1 MSQAERGDPVFSAD
15 EIPDDTTRLGA
26 LEAALVGLER
36 GGGFAA
42 SGRVQVPLPTLAT
55 AATGVLSLPLRPD
68 QLSALIAS
76 ASRAPYGRGDAT
88 LHDDTVRRTWQL
100 PPEAVEVLEPTW
112 TTTSLPAITAAAATA
127 LGVEGAVTANL
138 YKLLVYEPGDFFV
151 AHRDTEKEPGM
162 FATLVVALPS
172 AHTGGE
178 LIIEHEGEQFTAD
191 LSAISLSGLSWAG
204 FYTDCMHRLEP
215 VRTGHRV
222 CLVYNL
228 VCEGPLRVPRPLSA
242 RASAAR
248 ALGEL
253 ASARPLPDEE
263 GDIPWKIVRILEHH
277 YTPSAL
283 HEDSLKGR
291 DAAVAAALR
300 GAAEDAGWTCLL
312 GMVSI
317 SEVGMAEGSWGYERS
332 WRTRYRQSEA
342 DDEEWS
348 IVEVTERTLRVEDLK
363 VPGGGPW
370 ASGWL
375 PLHPRELTPWD
386 ALAEEPFDDEH
397 FTEATGNEGASFERT
412 YRRAAL
418 VLFPRDREWDVI
430 GQLPSRLVAPAL
442 LGQLRAGSPEAPQRV
457 VDWLGLVT
465 QRMRYGHDP
474 DILSLVGAAAT
485 SDDAALRDAA
495 LRYLVHAHSGA
506 EGCAGLAVRRHDLQQ
521 LVPIFAALGKDA
533 VAGLLRE
540 MVTRDLAQGP
550 KGWDSVGSLF
560 RALCEHAHDLAVAV
574 GPFVARA
581 LPTAPVRLQSQSNI
595 VQLVR
600 ALLEGVA
607 MLEARGEIH
616 VGMAIARHI
625 ETHSAAFPLELVLLP
640 VIRQRV
646 DAGGPPGSVT
656 ERRLAAK
663 VFDALRSELTDP
675 PPPPAT
681 FTRSAASLKCDCKVC
696 TELKAFLISPSEA
709 SHTFVLKITA
719 RRHLHRQAPG
729 FDVDLVESG
738 TVAPFTVVLTK
749 NTKTWQAEL
758 ERWARSQQRILAI
771 EAFANG

>member
-1 MSQAERGDPVFSAD
+1 MSPAERGDPVFSAD
-15 EIPDDTTRLGA
+15 EIPDDTTRLA
-26 LEAALVGLER
+26 SFEAALGGRER
-36 GGGFAA
+36 GGSVAA
-42 SGRVQVPLPTLAT
+42 AGRVQVPRPTRAT
-55 AATGVLSLPLRPD
+55 AAPGVLSLPLRPD
-68 QLSALIAS
+68 QLSALVAS

-100 PPEAVEVLEPTW
+100 APEAVEVLHPAW
-112 TTTSLPAITAAAATA
+112 TETSLPAITSAAARA
-127 LGVEGAVTANL
+127 LGVDGAVTANP

-178 LIIEHEGEQFTAD
+178 LVIEHEGEQFKAD
-191 LSAISLSGLSWAG
+191 LRAVSLSGLSWAA
-204 FYTDCMHRLEP
+204 FYTDCLHHLEP
-215 VRTGHRV
+215 IRTGHRV

-228 VCEGPLRVPRPLSA
+228 VCEGPLRAPTPLAA
-242 RASAAR
+242 RRSAAL
-248 ALGEL
+248 ALTEL
-253 ASARPLPDEE
+253 AAAPALPGED
-263 GDIPWKIVRILEHH
+263 GHVPWKIVRILEHH
-277 YTPSAL
+277 YTPASL
-283 HEDSLKGR
+283 GEDSLKGR

-300 GAAEDAGWTCLL
+300 GAAEDTGWTCLL

-332 WRTRYRQSEA
+332 WRDRYRKA
-342 DDEEWS
+342 DDLDEEWR
-348 IVEVTERTLRVEDLK
+348 IVEVTERALRVEDLK
-363 VPGGGPW
+363 APGGGTW

-375 PLHPRELTPWD
+375 PLDPRELTPWD
-386 ALAEEPFDDEH
+386 ALAAEPFDDEH

-418 VLFPRDREWDVI
+418 VLFPSEREWDVI

-442 LGQLRAGSPEAPQRV
+442 LGQLRAGAPEAPQRV
-457 VDWLGLVT
+457 ADWLGLAT
-465 QRMRYGHDP
+465 RKMRYGHDP
-474 DILSLVGAAAT
+474 DILRLVGAAAA

-495 LRYLVHAHSGA
+495 LRYLVHAHSCA
-506 EGCAGLAVRRHDLQQ
+506 EGCAGLPVQRYDLQRI
-521 LVPIFAALGKDA
+521 VPILAALGKDP

-540 MVTRDLAQGP
+540 VVTRDFARGP
-550 KGWDSVGSLF
+550 AGWDDVGPLF

-574 GPFVARA
+574 SPFVARA
-581 LPTAPVRLQSQSNI
+581 LPMAPVRLQSQSNVVRL
-595 VQLVR
+595 VQ

-625 ETHSAAFPLELVLLP
+625 EMHTAAFPLELVLLP
-640 VIRQRV
+640 VIRRRV
-646 DAGGPPGSVT
+646 EAGGPRGTVT
-656 ERRLAAK
+656 ERRLAAR
-663 VFDALRSELTDP
+663 VFDALKSELTAP

-696 TELKAFLISPSEA
+696 TELKAFLASPTEA
-709 SHTFVLKITA
+709 SHTFVLKVTA
-719 RRHLHRQAPG
+719 RGHLHRHAPSC
-729 FDVDLVESG
+729 DVDLVESG
-738 TVAPFTVVLTK
+738 TTAPFTIVATK

-758 ERWARSQQRILAI
+758 ERWERGQKRILDI